1 VAEEERK
8 KIESRLNQSEK
19 MEAIGNLAGGIAHD
33 FNNILG
39 VIMGYCSILR
49 NRMAEG
55 DPGIS
60 YVNNIMSA
68 SEKAVD
74 LVKSLLAFGRK
85 QNIEIKHCRINEI
98 VRGVEKLLVRL
109 LPEDINLSV
118 ELDESEPVI
127 MADISQID
135 RVFLNLATNSR
146 DAMPAGGSFVIR
158 TGTVL
163 LDREFMDTWGY
174 GEPGRYVLVSV
185 SDTGK
190 GFDEVT
196 GKKIFDPFFT
206 TKEEGKGTGMG
217 LSNVYGIIR
226 QHKGFIN
233 VYSEPDRGTVFRI
246 YLPAVEEGEAEGEA
260 ERTADSLRGGTE
272 TILVGED
279 YDDLREIMK
288 TLLESAGFTVI
299 EAVDG
304 NDAVRKFM
312 ENRDSINL
320 LVLDVVMPGKNGRD
334 AYDEISRIRPGIRV
348 LFSSGYTGDVVIS
361 RGVRTESI
369 DFVSKPLSPNEL
381 LIKVREMLDK

>member
-1 VAEEERK
+1 MLAILHEEMLKIVKEMDVRRRAEEALSLKTALLEAQMEASIDGIIVLDEKRNPLIMIRRLVEIGGVPEQVLALEDNNAVYDHLSGIVEDPETVMGIFSHLDEHPWEIYRDELKFKDGRVLDRYTAPVTGTEGQLYGRLWILRDITGQRVAEEERK

-19 MEAIGNLAGGIAHD
+19 IEAIGNLAGGIAHD

-196 GKKIFDPFFT
+196 GK
-206 TKEEGKGTGMG
+206 
-217 LSNVYGIIR
+217 
-226 QHKGFIN
+226 
-233 VYSEPDRGTVFRI
+233 
-246 YLPAVEEGEAEGEA
+246 
-260 ERTADSLRGGTE
+260 
-272 TILVGED
+272 
-279 YDDLREIMK
+279 
-288 TLLESAGFTVI
+288 
-299 EAVDG
+299 
-304 NDAVRKFM
+304 
-312 ENRDSINL
+312 RDI
-320 LVLDVVMPGKNGRD
+320 
-334 AYDEISRIRPGIRV
+334 
-348 LFSSGYTGDVVIS
+348 
-361 RGVRTESI
+361 
-369 DFVSKPLSPNEL
+369 
-381 LIKVREMLDK
+381 

>member
-1 VAEEERK
+1 
-8 KIESRLNQSEK
+8 
-19 MEAIGNLAGGIAHD
+19 
-33 FNNILG
+33 
-39 VIMGYCSILR
+39 MGYCSILR